1 MSCLRLL
8 GIAALAFAGIAQAAT
23 PVILISVDT
32 LRADHLGAYGYKSA
46 RTPNIDSFA
55 RNGTLFAQAES
66 QIPLTLP
73 SHTTLFTSS
82 YPFETGVEENG
93 ERVPAG
99 AVTLT
104 SVLQAH
110 GYKTAAFIG
119 SCLLNREMGLSR
131 GFDFYDSP
139 FSLQSGVAENPYSL
153 RVRRDG
159 SLVVR
164 AARQWL
170 DANRGETV
178 FAFIHLFDLHTPYS
192 APAAAG
198 RTGSAA
204 YDAELEY
211 ADQVIG
217 RLKQA
222 LEQGG
227 WWDRSLVI
235 LLADHGE
242 SLGDHGEASHGYF
255 IYQSTLRVP
264 LIMHWPADSGGR
276 PARVEEPVGLID
288 VAPTILGF
296 LHIAAPPSFHG
307 VNLLN
312 AVPHAVYSESMYT
325 RDAFQWAALRGLRV
339 GSRQY
344 IQAPRAEL
352 YDLQADPGE
361 LTNIAGANAPEAHSF
376 AEQLEKLLAQFAP
389 KRGGSGAEIVPQ
401 ARGVL
406 ESLGYLGRG
415 ARAGGRGGA
424 PDPKDKL
431 AQYNLYEKALT
442 ALYGGHPD
450 SAIAGFRGMLA
461 EDSHNTLAR
470 YYLGDAY
477 LRSGKPDDAIREWTA
492 ALAFDPEYAP
502 ADEAIGARVARA
514 AGLRQGAQLLRTG
527 AGGSSGRLRGGVR
540 AGRGS
545 AEAGPV
551 QRSAAAVRD
560 SMQDGA
566 GGERVRAAITGAA

>member
-1 MSCLRLL
+1 MRNARFMRTLSTLASEEMSWHRLV
-8 GIAALAFAGIAQAAT
+8 GIVALAFAGSTRAAT

-32 LRADHLGAYGYKSA
+32 LRADRLGAYGYRGA
-46 RTPNIDSFA
+46 RTPNIDA
-55 RNGTLFAQAES
+55 LAHNGTLFAQAGS
-66 QIPLTLP
+66 QTPLTLP
-73 SHTTLFTSS
+73 SHTALFTSS

-99 AVTLT
+99 AVTLA

-139 FSLQSGVAENPYSL
+139 FNLQNGVAENPCSL

-159 SLVVR
+159 ALVVR

-217 RLKQA
+217 RLRQA

-227 WWDRSLVI
+227 WWERSLVI

-242 SLGDHGEASHGYF
+242 SLGEHGEASHGYF

-264 LIMHWPADSGGR
+264 LIMHWPADSPGH
-276 PARVEEPVGLID
+276 PARVEEPVGLVD

-296 LHIAAPPSFHG
+296 LKIAQPPSFHG

-312 AVPHAVYSESMYT
+312 GAPHAVYTETMYT
-325 RDAFQWAALRGLRV
+325 RAAFRGAPLRGLRL
-339 GSRQY
+339 GPRQY
-344 IQAPRAEL
+344 IEAPRPEL
-352 YDLQADPGE
+352 YDLQGDSRE
-361 LTNIAGANAPEAHSF
+361 LNNIAGANAAEAHSF
-376 AEQLEKLLAQFAP
+376 GDQLSKLLAEFAP
-389 KRGGSGAEIVPQ
+389 KRTASGADMVPQ
-401 ARGVL
+401 ARGAL
-406 ESLGYLGRG
+406 ESLGYLSGG
-415 ARAGGRGGA
+415 ARTGGRGG
-424 PDPKDKL
+424 PDPKD
-431 AQYNLYEKALT
+431 
-442 ALYGGHPD
+442 
-450 SAIAGFRGMLA
+450 
-461 EDSHNTLAR
+461 
-470 YYLGDAY
+470 
-477 LRSGKPDDAIREWTA
+477 
-492 ALAFDPEYAP
+492 
-502 ADEAIGARVARA
+502 
-514 AGLRQGAQLLRTG
+514 
-527 AGGSSGRLRGGVR
+527 
-540 AGRGS
+540 
-545 AEAGPV
+545 
-551 QRSAAAVRD
+551 
-560 SMQDGA
+560 
-566 GGERVRAAITGAA
+566 